1 MNPDENAE
9 KQLIEQARAG
19 DQKAMEQLLS
29 KYEQRVYRYGLR
41 MCGHEEDARDV
52 LQETLLA
59 AFKNLGAFRGDA
71 QLSTWLFQIA
81 RSFCTR
87 QRRRREGAPA
97 QHESLDKPE
106 AREVASE
113 DSASDARA
121 HARSVGEVI
130 QAAIHTLPED
140 YREAIVL
147 RDIEGLSTEEAAEV
161 AGVDQAALK
170 SRLHRARMGL
180 KERLAAVLGEAP
192 PEALGC
198 AELSQELSD
207 YAGSDI
213 DQAACARIEAHL
225 ARCAKCT
232 AACDALKRTVS
243 MCRAIPGNE
252 VPAPVKAAVRRAL
265 SMSAV

>member
-1 MNPDENAE
+1 VSTDETGDLA
-9 KQLIEQARAG
+9 LIEKAKAG
-19 DQKAMEQLLS
+19 DGKAMEALLS

-59 AFKNLGAFRGDA
+59 AFKNLGSFRGDA

-87 QRRRREGAPA
+87 QRRRKEGAPP
-97 QHESLDKPE
+97 QLESLDKPE
-106 AREVASE
+106 AKEVASE
-113 DSASDARA
+113 ESASDARA

-147 RDIEGLSTEEAAEV
+147 RDIEGLSTEEAAKV
-161 AGVDQAALK
+161 AGVEEAALK

-180 KERLAAVLGEAP
+180 KERLAAVLDEQPA
-192 PEALGC
+192 EALGC
-198 AELSQELSD
+198 AELSQELSE

-225 ARCAKCT
+225 ERCAKCT

-243 MCRAIPGNE
+243 MCRAIPGGD